1 MKTNF
6 FFLTLL
12 LLASA
17 FIASAADIKDCGGI
31 RSYKVAP
38 YVALATELQSL
49 QKEEAIGR
57 LRKWA
62 VSQKYDEQVIILC
75 RMLFE
80 PRPGVEFRRPKLGG
94 PQFFGKTTMKD
105 WPLEPITVI
114 DDVPFLIVIGYM
126 LGGVAEQGPSY
137 LNYCLSSANWTTR
150 RYRAVSKEEIAAA
163 FKKLLKST
171 PSNEQ
176 QSEWELGLISKQIE

>member
-6 FFLTLL
+6 FFLTLV

-31 RSYKVAP
+31 RSYKVEP

-49 QKEEAIGR
+49 QKEEAVAR
-57 LRKWA
+57 LQQWA

-80 PRPGVEFRRPKLGG
+80 PRPGVEFRRPMLGG

-114 DDVPFLIVIGYM
+114 DDVPFLIVNTYV
-126 LGGVAEQGPSY
+126 LGGVAEQGPTY
-137 LNYCLSSANWTTR
+137 LNYCLSNANWTTR
-150 RYRAVSKEEIAAA
+150 RYRAVSKVEIAAA
-163 FKKLLKST
+163 FEKLLKSI
-171 PSNEQ
+171 PPDEQ
-176 QSEWELGLISKQIE
+176 QSKWELGIISKQIE

>member
-6 FFLTLL
+6 YSLTLM

-17 FIASAADIKDCGGI
+17 FMASAADIKDCGGI

-49 QKEEAIGR
+49 PKEEAIAR
-57 LRKWA
+57 LQEWA
-62 VSQKYDEQVIILC
+62 VSEKYDEQVIILC

-80 PRPGVEFRRPKLGG
+80 PRPGVAFRRPLLGG
-94 PQFFGKTTMKD
+94 PQFFGKTKMTD

-114 DDVPFLIVIGYM
+114 DDVPLLIVINYM
-126 LGGVAEQGPSY
+126 LAGVAERAPSY
-137 LNYCLSSANWTTR
+137 LNHCLSNANWTTR
-150 RYRAVSKEEIAAA
+150 RFRTVSKAEIAAA
-163 FKKLLKST
+163 FEKLLKST
-171 PSNEQ
+171 PSNES
-176 QSEWELGLISKQIE
+176 QSDWEFELISKQIE